1 MCSVH
6 PNPNPIYLLKTCKQ
20 QTKELETLL
29 TVQWSLE
36 PKNTA
41 SLLIHCLCAHALR
54 PSVFFMS
61 SCIETLL
68 VCPDFN
74 MSGVEIHK
82 KNPTRQMLL
91 TVEKM
96 WLGVSEQRNGMFT
109 WAAVVLIIPVVFSI
123 LLLLFCSGKSLI
135 ACKCNMLHLLFLSC
149 YLLLPQ
155 FLVLEHNF
163 FQQKMWSKLTF
174 QVSFFLPFLRKG
186 KISQIL
192 NMFMWSH
199 WIGFWVL
206 KE

>member
-1 MCSVH
+1 MCTCIKTISFLYVLLH
-6 PNPNPIYLLKTCKQ
+6 WNIVGLPRFQHEWSWNPQ
-20 QTKELETLL
+20 
-29 TVQWSLE
+29 
-36 PKNTA
+36 
-41 SLLIHCLCAHALR
+41 
-54 PSVFFMS
+54 
-61 SCIETLL
+61 
-68 VCPDFN
+68 
-74 MSGVEIHK
+74 K
-82 KNPTRQMLL
+82 KPTRQMLL

-96 WLGVSEQRNGMFT
+96 WLGASEQRNGMFT

-135 ACKCNMLHLLFLSC
+135 ACKCNMLHLFFLSC

-174 QVSFFLPFLRKG
+174 QVSFFLLFLRKG

-199 WIGFWVL
+199 WISFWVL